1 MHYAEI
7 KKLNPIETE
16 DEQKNFSK
24 ELKELMEVTTTWPGR
39 LTPLE
44 NWRESYSLTFTN
56 DFFGST
62 EALASI
68 KTLYQQIS
76 RTILVTFD
84 SMGFDITDY
93 RDREGKY
100 SINAEKID
108 RLIIGEEIKILQTA
122 DGPASS

>member
-1 MHYAEI
+1 
-7 KKLNPIETE
+7 
-16 DEQKNFSK
+16 
-24 ELKELMEVTTTWPGR
+24 
-39 LTPLE
+39 
-44 NWRESYSLTFTN
+44 
-56 DFFGST
+56 
-62 EALASI
+62 SI

-76 RTILVTFD
+76 RTILDTFD

>member
-1 MHYAEI
+1 MA
-7 KKLNPIETE
+7 
-16 DEQKNFSK
+16 
-24 ELKELMEVTTTWPGR
+24 VTTTWPGR
-39 LTPLE
+39 LTPLG
-44 NWRESYSLTFTN
+44 NWREDYSLTFTN

-76 RTILVTFD
+76 STILDTFD

-108 RLIIGEEIKILQTA
+108 RLIIGEEIKILLTA
-122 DGPASS
+122 DGLASS